1 MRTLLVLLWS
11 LLALL
16 FQVDDIPL
24 VQYRMFVALVI
35 SCKFTPADFYF
46 LTQCLEGVTFS
57 GYQVI
62 VVIELLDRVQY
73 TLCIDGLVGAT
84 MCCHKSIISLCFV
97 IIEKFIEFN
106 DLYQFVGILWIGCI
120 SALFQTSSPAF
131 VIALVKFKQAGIA
144 WLPSQKFAMILIAIS
159 GILIYSETFAS
170 GIVIVV
176 LGWTSPV
183 VAFDA
188 KMVVTL

>member
-1 MRTLLVLLWS
+1 M
-11 LLALL
+11 
-16 FQVDDIPL
+16 
-24 VQYRMFVALVI
+24 QYA
-35 SCKFTPADFYF
+35 
-46 LTQCLEGVTFS
+46 
-57 GYQVI
+57 
-62 VVIELLDRVQY
+62 
-73 TLCIDGLVGAT
+73 LCIDGLVGAA
-84 MCCHKSIISLCFV
+84 MGCHKSIISLCFV

-106 DLYQFVGILWIGCI
+106 DLYQFVGILWICRI
-120 SALFQTSSPAF
+120 PALFQTFSPAF

-144 WLPSQKFAMILIAIS
+144 RLSSQKFAMIFIAIS

-188 KMVVTL
+188 KMVVTF

>member
-16 FQVDDIPL
+16 LQVDNIPL

-62 VVIELLDRVQY
+62 VVIEFLNRVQY
-73 TLCIDGLVGAT
+73 ALRIDGLVGAA
-84 MCCHKSIISLCFV
+84 MRCHKSIISLGFV

-106 DLYQFVGILWIGCI
+106 DLYQFVGILGICRI

-131 VIALVKFKQAGIA
+131 VIALVKFEQAGIA
-144 WLPSQKFAMILIAIS
+144 RLPCQKFAMILIAIS

-176 LGWTSPV
+176 LGWTSSV

>member
-1 MRTLLVLLWS
+1 MGWS
-11 LLALL
+11 FLALL
-16 FQVDDIPL
+16 LEVDYLSSAQNVIL
-24 VQYRMFVALVI
+24 VSLVVFG
-35 SCKFTPADFYF
+35 KLAPTDFYF
-46 LTQCLEGVTFS
+46 LTQCLESIALAGN
-57 GYQVI
+57 QVI

-106 DLYQFVGILWIGCI
+106 DLYQFVGILRIGCI

-144 WLPSQKFAMILIAIS
+144 RLPSQKFAMILIAIS

-188 KMVVTL
+188 KMVVTF